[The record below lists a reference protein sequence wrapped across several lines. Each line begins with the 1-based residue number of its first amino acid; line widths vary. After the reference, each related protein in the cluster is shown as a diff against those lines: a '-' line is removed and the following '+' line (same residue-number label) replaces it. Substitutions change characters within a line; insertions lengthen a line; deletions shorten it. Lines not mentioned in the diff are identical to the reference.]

1 MKGQYSTVE
10 YIIFFIIG
18 IILIISIYF
27 IFSNINDV
35 AEMNTLKSQLK
46 AVGEMI
52 RGSIINIVE
61 ASSSTD
67 SDIDYNLSIPPKLS
81 NCIYTIKG
89 YNTLDLNCTYDTR
102 IGVILSLY
110 NLNITT
116 ENIIY
121 STKGYVEIIA
131 SNETV
136 ELK

>member
-35 AEMNTLKSQLK
+35 TEMNTLKSQLK

-61 ASSSTD
+61 TSSSTN
-67 SDIDYNLSIPPKLS
+67 SNIDYNLSIPSKLS

-131 SNETV
+131 SNATV